1 MGLLKKL
8 LSKKTYQT
16 QTTLSP
22 EATRWNKF
30 IFEVCNREI
39 PSLSIT
45 QRSAVLA
52 FWYDAEMNN
61 GGHSGY
67 FDCYSDIHPDDL
79 VDALNAINASAFA
92 ENFIEAIKWGIK
104 DDYEKTDNTFYQL
117 MTSLSDFLMEYVE
130 LHKDD
135 IFD

>member
-8 LSKKTYQT
+8 LSKKTYQE
-16 QTTLSP
+16 QTPISP

-39 PSLSIT
+39 LSLSIT

-52 FWYDAEMNN
+52 FWYDAEMNS
-61 GGHSGY
+61 GGHCGY

-79 VDALNAINASAFA
+79 VNALDAINASAFA
-92 ENFIEAIKWGIK
+92 ENFIEAIKWGIE

-117 MTSLSDFLMEYVE
+117 MPSLSDLLMEYVE